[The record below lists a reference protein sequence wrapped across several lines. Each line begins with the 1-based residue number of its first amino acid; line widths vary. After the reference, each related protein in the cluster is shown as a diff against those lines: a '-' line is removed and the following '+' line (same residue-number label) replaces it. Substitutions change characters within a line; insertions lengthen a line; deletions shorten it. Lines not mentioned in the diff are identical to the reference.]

1 MRLPIILACLAL
13 LCACDVAPPRDR
25 QAEDEKAAMDNTQL
39 RDEIQKPIDRAE
51 SANEPNEQHDRDQAK
66 AIEDAGG

>member
-13 LCACDVAPPRDR
+13 CACDIAPPRDR
-25 QAEDEKAAMDNTQL
+25 QAEDEKAAMDNTEL

>member
-13 LCACDVAPPRDR
+13 CSCDLAGPPD
-25 QAEDEKAAMDNTQL
+25 QQSEAAQKAMEHHELNDA
-39 RDEIQKPIDRAE
+39 IQKPIDRAKT
-51 SANEPNEQHDRDQAK
+51 ANAPNEQHDADQAK